1 MKCRLLTAA
10 SMAAMLLAGPLAA
23 TAFAQEGFEAEGD
36 GSCAAAVAALD
47 DSPLVDEVDGDARP
61 SLEDLLARGL
71 DPDEICTIYGA
82 DILPV
87 VEEREPE
94 DEDRVSEDDD
104 DVDVVAVTTAEPTD
118 VLGVS
123 LAETGTNS
131 LLLVVLGLGLV
142 GLGFLA
148 VRRPKRGST
157 AA

>member
-23 TAFAQEGFEAEGD
+23 TAFGQEGFEAEGD

-82 DILPV
+82 DLLPV

-94 DEDRVSEDDD
+94 DEEEGDEEDD
-104 DVDVVAVTTAEPTD
+104 VIAVTTAEPTD

-123 LAETGTNS
+123 LARTGTDS

-142 GLGFLA
+142 GLGVLA
-148 VRRPKRGST
+148 VRRPKRDGT
-157 AA
+157 PA

>member
-23 TAFAQEGFEAEGD
+23 TAFGQEGFEAEGD

-82 DILPV
+82 DLLPV

-94 DEDRVSEDDD
+94 DEEEVDGEDD
-104 DVDVVAVTTAEPTD
+104 VIAVTTAEPTD

-123 LAETGTNS
+123 LARTGTDS

-142 GLGFLA
+142 GLGVLA
-148 VRRPKRGST
+148 VRRPKRDGT
-157 AA
+157 PA

>member
-23 TAFAQEGFEAEGD
+23 TAFGQEGFEAEGD

-71 DPDEICTIYGA
+71 DPDEICTIYGV
-82 DILPV
+82 DVLPV

-94 DEDRVSEDDD
+94 DEEEVDGEDE
-104 DVDVVAVTTAEPTD
+104 VIAVTTAEPTD

-123 LAETGTNS
+123 LARTGTDS

-142 GLGFLA
+142 GLGVLA
-148 VRRPKRGST
+148 VRRPKRDGT
-157 AA
+157 PA

>member
-23 TAFAQEGFEAEGD
+23 TAFGQEGFESEGD

-82 DILPV
+82 DLLPV

-94 DEDRVSEDDD
+94 DEEEVDGEDE
-104 DVDVVAVTTAEPTD
+104 VIAVTTAEPTD

-123 LAETGTNS
+123 LARTGTDS

-142 GLGFLA
+142 GLGVLA
-148 VRRPKRGST
+148 VRRPKRDGT
-157 AA
+157 PA

>member
-87 VEEREPE
+87 VQERVP
-94 DEDRVSEDDD
+94 DEDGVQ
-104 DVDVVAVTTAEPTD
+104 VDVIAVTSAEPTD

-123 LAETGTNS
+123 LARTGANT

-142 GLGFLA
+142 GLGVLA
-148 VRRPKRGST
+148 VRRPKRTST
-157 AA
+157 PV

>member
-23 TAFAQEGFEAEGD
+23 TAFGQEGFEAEGD
-36 GSCAAAVAALD
+36 DSCAAAVAALD

-61 SLEDLLARGL
+61 SLDDLLAQGL

-94 DEDRVSEDDD
+94 DEEEI
-104 DVDVVAVTTAEPTD
+104 VAVTTVQPTE
-118 VLGVS
+118 VLGVT
-123 LAETGTNS
+123 LAETGVNS
-131 LLLVVLGLGLV
+131 ALLVVLGLGLV
-142 GLGFLA
+142 GLGVVA
-148 VRRPKRGST
+148 VRRPKRSST
-157 AA
+157 SA